1 MKVNGDPT
9 SVQPGQLDPISI
21 MTGAV
26 LFGSIV
32 GPAQVVRAYW
42 LPEESLT

>member
-1 MKVNGDPT
+1 MKVNADPVR
-9 SVQPGQLDPISI
+9 VQLGQLDPISI

-42 LPEESLT
+42 FPEESLT